1 MVLYPFFVRAGF
13 FGWHCRFMLFD
24 RTKSNACFVMT
35 RLINS
40 RAKQPQ
46 ASKAQAFVVAALIV
60 VLAMAVLTCAG
71 LLAVPLWTAFTE
83 NW

>member
-1 MVLYPFFVRAGF
+1 MAG
-13 FGWHCRFMLFD
+13 CTAALCCSI

>member
-1 MVLYPFFVRAGF
+1 M
-13 FGWHCRFMLFD
+13 M
-24 RTKSNACFVMT
+24 M
-35 RLINS
+35 RLTNS

-46 ASKAQAFVVAALIV
+46 GSKAQAFVVATLIV

-71 LLAVPLWTAFTE
+71 LLAVPLWTAFSA